1 MDDQISADLGD
12 EVSISQTL
20 LENIN
25 RWESGTPSGNRKFPN
40 ITQIIS
46 AGRNN

>member
-20 LENIN
+20 LETLN
-25 RWESGTPSGNRKFPN
+25 RWSQETTAGNRKFPN
-40 ITQIIS
+40 INQIIS
-46 AGRNN
+46 TG

>member
-20 LENIN
+20 LENL
-25 RWESGTPSGNRKFPN
+25 K
-40 ITQIIS
+40 
-46 AGRNN
+46 GRRQEQLQE